1 MEYTIRELR
10 PDEYGV
16 LRDIL
21 YEAIFIPEG
30 VEPPPKNIVDRP
42 ELKVYTENFGEST
55 DDICLA
61 AVSDGKIL
69 GAVWSRIMDDYGHID
84 DRTPSLAI
92 ALFSEYRGM
101 GIGTA
106 LMRDILGL
114 LKTKGYERVSLAVQ
128 KENYAVRM
136 YRAAGFET
144 VGENSEEYI
153 MVCRLSDSVTDSIFS
168 RRSIRRYLDK
178 AVSRETVTDIIKA
191 ACAAPSAK
199 NRQPWRFTVF
209 GGEEKEKLLDVME
222 KGIEREASGNS
233 RLPGSAN
240 GLADARHTLSV
251 MRSAPVIITV
261 TNTNAGSPFEQID
274 ADSRVTEIC
283 DTLSIG
289 AAVENMLLRADA
301 LGLGTLWIANTC
313 FAYDE
318 LCEYIG
324 AKGQL
329 TGAVAL
335 GHPDERP
342 APRPRKAINDICEF
356 RM

>member
-1 MEYTIRELR
+1 MDCTIREILT
-10 PDEYGV
+10 DEYP
-16 LRDIL
+16 LLDEFL
-21 YEAIFIPEG
+21 YQAIFIPEG
-30 VEPPPKNIVDRP
+30 VQPPPRDIIKQP
-42 ELKVYTENFGEST
+42 ELQVYVQNFGQQKGDS
-55 DDICLA
+55 CLVA
-61 AVSDGKIL
+61 QCDGRVV
-69 GAVWSRIMDDYGHID
+69 GAVWVRIMDDYGHID

-153 MVCRLSDSVTDSIFS
+153 MVCRLSDSASDSIYS

-261 TNTNAGSPFEQID
+261 TNTNAGSPFEQVD

-289 AAVENMLLRADA
+289 AAVENMLLRAEA

-324 AKGQL
+324 VTGQL

-342 APRPRKAINDICEF
+342 APRPRKAMDDICEF